1 VLNYLLPGKLFMAFA
16 SMVTFSVVWVWLM
29 ILLSQVAMRRSL
41 SGPEAAALHFPVPFW
56 PYGQVFA
63 IAFMLFIFIVL
74 GVFPDTRLAL
84 FVGMGWL
91 ALLSVA
97 YWLWAR
103 PARSGR
109 QPPSLEHP

>member
-1 VLNYLLPGKLFMAFA
+1 
-16 SMVTFSVVWVWLM
+16 
-29 ILLSQVAMRRSL
+29 
-41 SGPEAAALHFPVPFW
+41 
-56 PYGQVFA
+56 
-63 IAFMLFIFIVL
+63 MLFIFIVL